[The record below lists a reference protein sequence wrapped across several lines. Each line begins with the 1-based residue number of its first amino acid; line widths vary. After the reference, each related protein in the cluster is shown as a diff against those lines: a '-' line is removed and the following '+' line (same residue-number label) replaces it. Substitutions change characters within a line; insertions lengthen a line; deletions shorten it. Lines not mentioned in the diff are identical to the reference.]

1 MRTRNAALLH
11 FNADELARH
20 AVFFLLEQRLTPD
33 EISLIQLDK
42 IGKPRL
48 KRRNIG
54 RELLPIK
61 RESRLE
67 TQRIPST

>member
-11 FNADELARH
+11 FNADELARY
-20 AVFFLLEQRLTPD
+20 AVFFLLEQRVTPD

-54 RELLPIK
+54 G
-61 RESRLE
+61 
-67 TQRIPST
+67 